1 MRSKAGQR
9 RAQVRCY
16 CGSTMAAL
24 REEDPGR
31 LGGSVGSPVCCGATF
46 GARPGGQEARRV
58 AAQPPTIRERGD
70 RGEILGA
77 APRSL
82 TLQRC
87 GRCGSKTPASPAVD
101 PEDCGRRGTACGQA
115 PISHSNEQQKS
126 AAVCN
131 SLPEIYLPSPTP
143 PSYLI
148 ENVFLTAR
156 SDSISPIFIFPRCLA
171 STVPH

>member
-9 RAQVRCY
+9 RAPVRCY
-16 CGSTMAAL
+16 CGSTTAAL
-24 REEDPGR
+24 READPG
-31 LGGSVGSPVCCGATF
+31 GGGTGGSPVRCGATS
-46 GARPGGQEARRV
+46 GTRPGGEQARRG
-58 AAQPPTIRERGD
+58 ATQPSAIREKGD
-70 RGEILGA
+70 RGGILGS
-77 APRSL
+77 APHSL
-82 TLQRC
+82 TPQRC
-87 GRCGSKTPASPAVD
+87 GRCGPSTPASPPID
-101 PEDCGRRGTACGQA
+101 PEDCGRGGTACGQA

-126 AAVCN
+126 AVLCN
-131 SLPEIYLPSPTP
+131 SPPEIYLPSPTP